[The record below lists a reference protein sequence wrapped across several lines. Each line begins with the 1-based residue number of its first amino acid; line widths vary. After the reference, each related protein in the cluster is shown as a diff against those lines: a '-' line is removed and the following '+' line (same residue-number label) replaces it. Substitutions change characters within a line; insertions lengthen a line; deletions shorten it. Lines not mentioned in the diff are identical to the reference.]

1 MLGVTCPAVPPP
13 VKIIRLII
21 TSRLEYVLFLH
32 TSNIIK
38 IISILYFL
46 KEIGQVAKLWRNL
59 QTSQKF
65 EGSKMNDKKDE
76 FKECIAREFEE
87 IVREEEEFLEND
99 TSLVVPEGTKE
110 AVLARV
116 REQIRAYEME
126 QAEKE
131 AKEREEAI
139 NHLSEEDREALELGR
154 KMLKAEIGQND
165 PEESSGKK
173 VRRKKRP
180 LKMYLALAAVIV
192 CVLAM
197 GITSMGG
204 PERIVRM
211 MTQDVGDRE
220 VEYTVKGENVKTIEN
235 EDEEKAYQEIR
246 DTFNTDI
253 VKVIIC
259 LSDMTFDS
267 MNLEKDKQVAEM
279 YYNYKGKTI
288 AYIINAPY
296 RENSLGIDF
305 EDSVEKEYTKK
316 INDCEIKITIYKIDG
331 EKIPGC
337 VAKFK
342 YNNIEYL
349 LSGTM
354 KQQDFEKIINNLFF
368 SK

>member
-13 VKIIRLII
+13 VKIIRFII

-87 IVREEEEFLEND
+87 IAREEEEFLEND

-126 QAEKE
+126 QTRKE
-131 AKEREEAI
+131 TEEREEAI

-154 KMLKAEIGQND
+154 KMLKAGIGQKD
-165 PEESSGKK
+165 PEEPSEKK
-173 VRRKKRP
+173 VRRKKKP

-220 VEYTVKGENVKTIEN
+220 VEYTVKGEKVKTIEN

-279 YYNYKGKTI
+279 YYNYEGKTI
-288 AYIINAPY
+288 AYIINVPY

-316 INDCEIKITIYKIDG
+316 INGCEIKITIYKIDG

>member
-1 MLGVTCPAVPPP
+1 
-13 VKIIRLII
+13 
-21 TSRLEYVLFLH
+21 
-32 TSNIIK
+32 
-38 IISILYFL
+38 
-46 KEIGQVAKLWRNL
+46 
-59 QTSQKF
+59 
-65 EGSKMNDKKDE
+65 MNDKKDE

-87 IVREEEEFLEND
+87 IAREEEEFLEND

-126 QAEKE
+126 QTRKE
-131 AKEREEAI
+131 TEEREEAI

-154 KMLKAEIGQND
+154 KMLKAGIGQND
-165 PEESSGKK
+165 PEEPSGKK
-173 VRRKKRP
+173 VRRKKKP
-180 LKMYLALAAVIV
+180 LKIYLALAAVIV

-211 MTQDVGDRE
+211 MTQNVGDRE
-220 VEYTVKGENVKTIEN
+220 VEYTVKGEKVKTIEN
-235 EDEEKAYQEIR
+235 EDEEKAYQKIR

-253 VKVIIC
+253 VKVILC

-279 YYNYKGKTI
+279 YYNYERKTI

-316 INDCEIKITIYKIDG
+316 INGCEIKITIYKIDG

-354 KQQDFEKIINNLFF
+354 KQQDFEKIINNLIFP
-368 SK
+368 

>member
-1 MLGVTCPAVPPP
+1 
-13 VKIIRLII
+13 
-21 TSRLEYVLFLH
+21 
-32 TSNIIK
+32 
-38 IISILYFL
+38 
-46 KEIGQVAKLWRNL
+46 
-59 QTSQKF
+59 
-65 EGSKMNDKKDE
+65 MNDKKDE

-87 IVREEEEFLEND
+87 IAREEEEFLEND

-126 QAEKE
+126 QTRKE
-131 AKEREEAI
+131 AEEREEAI

-154 KMLKAEIGQND
+154 KMLKAEIGQKD
-165 PEESSGKK
+165 PEEPSGKK
-173 VRRKKRP
+173 VRRKKKP

-211 MTQDVGDRE
+211 MTQNVGDRE
-220 VEYTVKGENVKTIEN
+220 VEYTVKGEKVNTIEN

-279 YYNYKGKTI
+279 YYNYEGKTI
-288 AYIINAPY
+288 AYIINVPY

-316 INDCEIKITIYKIDG
+316 INGCEIKITIYKIDG

>member
-1 MLGVTCPAVPPP
+1 
-13 VKIIRLII
+13 
-21 TSRLEYVLFLH
+21 
-32 TSNIIK
+32 
-38 IISILYFL
+38 
-46 KEIGQVAKLWRNL
+46 
-59 QTSQKF
+59 
-65 EGSKMNDKKDE
+65 MNDKKDE

-87 IVREEEEFLEND
+87 IAREEEEFLEND

-126 QAEKE
+126 QARKE
-131 AKEREEAI
+131 AEEREEAI

-154 KMLKAEIGQND
+154 KMLKAGIGQKD
-165 PEESSGKK
+165 PEEPSGKK
-173 VRRKKRP
+173 VRRKKKP

-220 VEYTVKGENVKTIEN
+220 VEYTVKGEKVKTIEN
-235 EDEEKAYQEIR
+235 EDEEKAYQKIR

-253 VKVIIC
+253 VKVILC

-279 YYNYKGKTI
+279 YYNYERKTI

-316 INDCEIKITIYKIDG
+316 INGCEIKITIYKIDG

-354 KQQDFEKIINNLFF
+354 KQQDFEKIINNLIFP
-368 SK
+368 

>member
-1 MLGVTCPAVPPP
+1 
-13 VKIIRLII
+13 
-21 TSRLEYVLFLH
+21 
-32 TSNIIK
+32 
-38 IISILYFL
+38 
-46 KEIGQVAKLWRNL
+46 
-59 QTSQKF
+59 
-65 EGSKMNDKKDE
+65 MNDKKDE

-87 IVREEEEFLEND
+87 IAREEEEFLEND

-126 QAEKE
+126 QTRKE
-131 AKEREEAI
+131 AEEREEAI

-154 KMLKAEIGQND
+154 KMLKAEIGQKD
-165 PEESSGKK
+165 PEEPSGKK
-173 VRRKKRP
+173 VRRKKKP

-211 MTQDVGDRE
+211 MTQNVGDRE
-220 VEYTVKGENVKTIEN
+220 VEYTVKGEKVKTIEN

-279 YYNYKGKTI
+279 YYNYEGKTI
-288 AYIINAPY
+288 AYIINVPY

-316 INDCEIKITIYKIDG
+316 LMAVKLKLQYIK
-331 EKIPGC
+331 
-337 VAKFK
+337 
-342 YNNIEYL
+342 
-349 LSGTM
+349 
-354 KQQDFEKIINNLFF
+354 
-368 SK
+368 

>member
-1 MLGVTCPAVPPP
+1 
-13 VKIIRLII
+13 
-21 TSRLEYVLFLH
+21 
-32 TSNIIK
+32 
-38 IISILYFL
+38 
-46 KEIGQVAKLWRNL
+46 
-59 QTSQKF
+59 
-65 EGSKMNDKKDE
+65 MNDKKDE

-87 IVREEEEFLEND
+87 IAREEEEFLEND

-126 QAEKE
+126 QTRKE
-131 AKEREEAI
+131 TEEREEAI
-139 NHLSEEDREALELGR
+139 NHLSEENREALELGR
-154 KMLKAEIGQND
+154 KMLKAGIGQND
-165 PEESSGKK
+165 PEEPSGKK
-173 VRRKKRP
+173 VRRKKKP

-192 CVLAM
+192 CVMAM

-220 VEYTVKGENVKTIEN
+220 VEYTVKGEKVKTIEN
-235 EDEEKAYQEIR
+235 EDEEKAYQKIR

-253 VKVIIC
+253 VKVILC

-279 YYNYKGKTI
+279 YYNYEGKTI

-316 INDCEIKITIYKIDG
+316 INGCEIKITIYKIDG

-354 KQQDFEKIINNLFF
+354 KQQDFEKIINNLIFP
-368 SK
+368 